1 VRPIASNLLQK
12 YSRRVSRA
20 LVLVLVLATVYC
32 AFIGLCAGIGVRFNL
47 SESLPGFLYVIA
59 SDDSPLIE
67 FCLEGPFAALANT
80 RGYGRPGVC
89 PDGAAPMIKPVVAR
103 EGDHVEV
110 SPHGISVNG
119 ILLSNTAPKPA
130 DSHGQA
136 LVHFPF
142 GKYCVPAGL
151 IWVASE
157 YNAFSFDSRYY
168 GPLSTTCV
176 RHHVR
181 RLQLP
186 GTPRQAVRCWVPAG
200 RLWLRSWGC
209 GLERFYPRYSC
220 ESSPSFSFWMR

>member
-1 VRPIASNLLQK
+1 MRPIPTSLLQR
-12 YSRRVSRA
+12 YGRCFWRT
-20 LVLVLVLATVYC
+20 LVLVPGLAAAYC
-32 AFIGLCAGIGVRFNL
+32 AFIGMCAGIGVRFNL
-47 SESLPGFLYVIA
+47 SESLPGFLYVVA

-67 FCLEGPFAALANT
+67 FCLEGPFAALANA
-80 RGYGRPGVC
+80 RGYRRPGVC

-110 SPHGISVNG
+110 SPHGIRVNG
-119 ILLSNTAPKPA
+119 ILLPNTAPKPM

-142 GKYCVPAGL
+142 GTYFVPAGL

-168 GPLSTTCV
+168 GPLSTTCI

-181 RLQLP
+181 RVQLLP
-186 GTPRQAVRCWVPAG
+186 GT
-200 RLWLRSWGC
+200 
-209 GLERFYPRYSC
+209 
-220 ESSPSFSFWMR
+220 